1 VTGFPAETF
10 RVDGDPSAIRGS
22 ARGWMDFADQAGR
35 AAAQIRGLDTSLFI
49 GPEGDQ
55 YRDGLSAKLPRHLEA
70 TSAAYGGVASA
81 LNVFAASLDDVQERM
96 GPLTVRGPSLWADLD
111 AAGRALETA
120 KATDLVHRQ
129 RRALAQAQLLPDEVL
144 PTDHYVAATGPATTA
159 LTAAQHAWNQALAT
173 AQTLKADL
181 TAAINLCVAAINEQ
195 AHTRFTPNPSGFS
208 AMVDNVK
215 GFVKDHAAA
224 LSKISAVLKGIS
236 LVAGVLCFVPGLNLI
251 AAPIALAAGA
261 AALAIDATTMWAT
274 GKTDITEL
282 ALDAVAII
290 PAGRILGAAGKLAG
304 KAIEGTELAAK
315 ASQATARVSQAL
327 TNGGQLARAGIA
339 GAKAGATSL
348 STDIQEARIAIA
360 VTDTG
365 LPVILRDGK
374 TTGTMLTDAQTEAKT
389 AFSEVRQMKE
399 SSSAIID
406 GDLPAVLKGSSNP
419 LEMVPADAIA
429 RSLTPTSTI
438 KDGIEYQW
446 KNAEGQTVRLRV
458 HGPDGTAPGGSN
470 AAVGPV
476 YRLQIGGRYLG
487 RDGIMYP
494 RGAFNE
500 NSPNYDPNAAD
511 DTHIPWPD
519 GHELPWE
526 N

>member
-290 PAGRILGAAGKLAG
+290 PGGKLAEGVTAIAKVTVRSAAALTEAAVDGSRVVRAAAAGARAAGK
-304 KAIEGTELAAK
+304 
-315 ASQATARVSQAL
+315 
-327 TNGGQLARAGIA
+327 
-339 GAKAGATSL
+339 SL
-348 STDIQEARIAIA
+348 STDIQETCIGIA

-365 LPVILRDGK
+365 LPMVVREGK
-374 TTGTMLTDAQTEAKT
+374 TGGQMLTDARDEAKAGYNASTT
-389 AFSEVRQMKE
+389 AGTGTTNAATVAANSSGVDLIAAEQAGGHTIARHVGMTDQELINRNLKAASTFADLATAERATARNIANNDSTIAQWLRGSEDRLSVTDKMQL
-399 SSSAIID
+399 SD
-406 GDLPAVLKGSSNP
+406 GRVYLRSSNSFVSP
-419 LEMVPADAIA
+419 SRVTTILFRHPTGYHV
-429 RSLTPTSTI
+429 LTSFPM
-438 KDGIEYQW
+438 
-446 KNAEGQTVRLRV
+446 
-458 HGPDGTAPGGSN
+458 P
-470 AAVGPV
+470 
-476 YRLQIGGRYLG
+476 
-487 RDGIMYP
+487 
-494 RGAFNE
+494 
-500 NSPNYDPNAAD
+500 
-511 DTHIPWPD
+511 
-519 GHELPWE
+519 
-526 N
+526 